1 MKGVGDDHQWLGKL
15 GDASKRIKKQE
26 LLSEV
31 SGGVEGVTSL
41 AAVKGLSIPKDTAAT
56 QLGQLSADFMQ
67 AVDSVKDEAWV
78 DLEKLSFKKIK
89 LHLNV

>member
-1 MKGVGDDHQWLGKL
+1 MKGVGDGHQWLSKL

-31 SGGVEGVTSL
+31 SGGVEDVTSL
-41 AAVKGLSIPKDTAAT
+41 VAVKGLSIPKDTAAS

-67 AVDSVKDEAWV
+67 AADSVKDEAWA